1 MNGIWKEMKF
11 GENNNYTASDIK
23 DELTH
28 SELAKN
34 LKEEFGDKLV
44 PISLDLLSL
53 DGLDDY
59 GTVEGDIIAIPN
71 IDIYRRFRK
80 EITKLDSWY
89 WLSTPD
95 STPSGYGSGGVQC
108 VGYDGSVD
116 YGWCAD
122 VKGVRPFFVV
132 ES

>member
-1 MNGIWKEMKF
+1 M
-11 GENNNYTASDIK
+11 
-23 DELTH
+23 
-28 SELAKN
+28 
-34 LKEEFGDKLV
+34 

-95 STPSGYGSGGVQC
+95 STPSGCGSGGVQC
-108 VGYDGSVD
+108 VSYGGCVYYDW
-116 YGWCAD
+116 YGL
-122 VKGVRPFFVV
+122 VRGVRPFFVV